1 MGTYGSV
8 NTTLR
13 TATAAV
19 AAAFVVGLPLAG
31 ATQTHTTAGHQTT
44 LLSTTVA
51 HFDRETQT
59 LATMR
64 NQISSRDIVTV
75 SVVGLTLDPPR
86 RQVLVRATS
95 GARHT
100 ALVAALGKATVANE
114 DRMNGQSE
122 DQSSLAEYLQHLG
135 IDPNDVVAV
144 DIDGSHDSQNP
155 RVTVF
160 YRGRARTS

>member
-1 MGTYGSV
+1 VKTKLCTSS
-8 NTTLR
+8 
-13 TATAAV
+13 AAV
-19 AAAFVVGLPLAG
+19 AAAFVLGLPLAAG
-31 ATQTHTTAGHQTT
+31 AQTQTTASQQTT
-44 LLSTTVA
+44 VLASAVA

-59 LATMR
+59 LATMK
-64 NQISSRDIVTV
+64 NQIASRDIVTV
-75 SVVGLTLDPPR
+75 SVTGLQLDPPR
-86 RQVLVRATS
+86 RRVLVRATS
-95 GARHT
+95 GARHA
-100 ALVAALGKATVANE
+100 ALQTALGKATVADE

-160 YRGRARTS
+160 YRGHAHTG

>member
-1 MGTYGSV
+1 MYAIVKTM
-8 NTTLR
+8 LR
-13 TATAAV
+13 AAAAAALILGVPAAV
-19 AAAFVVGLPLAG
+19 AAQ
-31 ATQTHTTAGHQTT
+31 TQMTGSQQTAV
-44 LLSTTVA
+44 LSSAVA

-59 LATMR
+59 LATMT
-64 NQISSRDIVTV
+64 NQISSRDIFTV
-75 SVVGLTLDPPR
+75 PVAGLQLDPAR
-86 RQVLVRATS
+86 RRVLVRATS

-100 ALVAALGKATVANE
+100 ALQAALGKATVASE

-144 DIDGSHDSQNP
+144 DIDGTHDSQNP

-160 YRGRARTS
+160 YRGRAHTG